1 MKKSIIILSSLF
13 ISAIM
18 QGQIIPQPKSGVAP
32 TIKIGKPESFQLKNG
47 LKVMVVENHKLPRVS
62 FTLTLDNAPYAEG
75 AKKGV
80 SDLTSSL
87 IGNGTKK
94 ISKTAFNEEIDFM
107 GANISFSSNGASG
120 NTLSKYAGRVLELLA
135 DGALNPNFTQ
145 AEFDK
150 EKAKMIEGLKAS
162 EKSVPD
168 IASRVNDFLT
178 FGKDHPNGEYVSEAT
193 LKNVTLAD
201 VQANYNSYFVPENA
215 YLIIVGDVKFA
226 ETKKAVEKLFG
237 SWKKATAPV
246 QAYAEPKDV
255 VFSQINF
262 VDMPNAVQSEVA
274 VVNLVN
280 LKMTD
285 PDYFPAL
292 VANQILGGDFNS
304 YLNMNLREAH
314 GWTYGARSSIR
325 GDKRITKFEASTQV
339 RNAVTD
345 STVVEIFKEYKKIRT
360 EKVSDDMLAS
370 VKAGYIGRFVMQIE
384 KPQTVAGYA
393 LRIQTQNLPADF
405 YENYI
410 KNINA
415 VTADDVLRVAN
426 KYFLADNSRILIV
439 GKGADVA
446 PALEKLKIP
455 ILFFDKYGNAVEKPV
470 FKKEVPKGMT
480 AKTVLDNYI
489 KAIGGEKAA
498 LAVKTIA
505 MVGSTTIPQAPAP
518 LSFNSKIDAKG
529 KLAVE
534 LAMGGMSLMKQVV
547 NEKGGF
553 VIQQGQKV
561 ELTGKDLEDL
571 KAAATPF
578 EELNLLKKPEVSLT
592 GIEIINGTEAYA
604 LKNGKT
610 TLYYDVKSGL
620 KIADVITIE
629 QGGKTM
635 NKTNSY
641 LDYREVK
648 GVKVPFNLV
657 QNVGFELNVKM
668 SDVKINEG
676 VTDADFQ

>member
-18 QGQIIPQPKSGVAP
+18 QGQIIPQPKSGATP

-80 SDLTSSL
+80 ADLTSSL

-107 GANISFSSNGASG
+107 GASINFSSNGASG
-120 NTLSKYAGRVLELLA
+120 SALSKYSGRVLELLA

-145 AEFDK
+145 VEFDK
-150 EKAKMIEGLKAS
+150 EKAKIIEGLKAS

-168 IASRVNDFLT
+168 VAGRVNDLLT
-178 FGKDHPNGEYVSEAT
+178 FGKEHPNGEYVSEST
-193 LKNVTLAD
+193 IKNVTLAD

-215 YLIIVGDVKFA
+215 YLIIVGDIKFA

-237 SWKKATAPV
+237 SWKKAAAPV
-246 QAYAEPKDV
+246 QTYAEPKDV
-255 VFSQINF
+255 AFSQINF

-325 GDKRITKFEASTQV
+325 GEKRITKFEASTQV

-360 EKVSDDMLAS
+360 EKVTDEMLAS

-384 KPQTVAGYA
+384 KPQTIAGYA
-393 LRIQTQNLPADF
+393 LRIQTQNLPTDF

-426 KYFLADNSRILIV
+426 KYFMADNSRILIV
-439 GKGADVA
+439 GKGADVV

-455 ILFFDKYGNAVEKPV
+455 ILFFDKYGNAVDKPV

-505 MVGSTTIPQAPAP
+505 MTGSTTIPQAPAP
-518 LSFNSKIDAKG
+518 LSFNSKIDVKG
-529 KLAVE
+529 KLVVE

-561 ELTGKDLEDL
+561 ELTGKDLEDM
-571 KAAATPF
+571 KAAATPI

-592 GIEIINGTEAYA
+592 GIETINGTEAYV

-648 GVKVPFNLV
+648 GVKVPFNMI
-657 QNVGFELNVKM
+657 QNVGFELNIKM
-668 SDVKINEG
+668 TDVKINEG
-676 VTDADFQ
+676 VADADFQ

>member
-1 MKKSIIILSSLF
+1 
-13 ISAIM
+13 M
-18 QGQIIPQPKSGVAP
+18 QGQIIPQPKSGATP

-80 SDLTSSL
+80 ADLTSSL

-107 GANISFSSNGASG
+107 GANINFSSNGASG
-120 NTLSKYAGRVLELLA
+120 SALSKYSGRVLELLA

-145 AEFDK
+145 EEFDK
-150 EKAKMIEGLKAS
+150 EKAKIIEGLKAS

-168 IASRVNDFLT
+168 VAGRVNDLLT
-178 FGKDHPNGEYVSEAT
+178 FGKEHPNGEYVSEAT
-193 LKNVTLAD
+193 IKNVTLAD

-237 SWKKATAPV
+237 SWKKASAPV
-246 QAYAEPKDV
+246 QTYPEPKDV
-255 VFSQINF
+255 AFSQINF

-325 GDKRITKFEASTQV
+325 GEKRITKFEASTQV

-360 EKVSDDMLAS
+360 EKVTDEMLAS

-384 KPQTVAGYA
+384 KPQTIAGYA
-393 LRIQTQNLPADF
+393 LRIQTQNLPTDF

-415 VTADDVLRVAN
+415 VTADDVMRVAN
-426 KYFLADNSRILIV
+426 KYFMADNSRILIV
-439 GKGADVA
+439 GKGADVV

-455 ILFFDKYGNAVEKPV
+455 ILFFDKYGNAVDKPV

-480 AKTVLDNYI
+480 VKTVLDNYI

-505 MVGSTTIPQAPAP
+505 MTGSTTIPQAPAP
-518 LSFNSKIDAKG
+518 ISFNSKIDVKG
-529 KLAVE
+529 KLVVE

-561 ELTGKDLEDL
+561 ELTGKDLEDM
-571 KAAATPF
+571 KAAATPI

-592 GIEIINGTEAYA
+592 GIETINGTEAYA

-648 GVKVPFNLV
+648 GVKVPFNMI
-657 QNVGFELNVKM
+657 QNVGFELNIKM
-668 SDVKINEG
+668 TDVKINEG
-676 VTDADFQ
+676 VADADFQ

>member
-1 MKKSIIILSSLF
+1 
-13 ISAIM
+13 M
-18 QGQIIPQPKSGVAP
+18 QGQIIPQPKSGATP

-107 GANISFSSNGASG
+107 GANINFSSNGASG
-120 NTLSKYAGRVLELLA
+120 SALSKYSGRVLELLA

-145 AEFDK
+145 VEFDK
-150 EKAKMIEGLKAS
+150 EKAKIIEGLKAS

-168 IASRVNDFLT
+168 VAGRVNDLLT
-178 FGKDHPNGEYVSEAT
+178 FGKEHPNGEYVSEAT
-193 LKNVTLAD
+193 IKNVTLAD

-237 SWKKATAPV
+237 SWKKASAPV
-246 QAYAEPKDV
+246 QTYPEPKDV
-255 VFSQINF
+255 AFSQINF

-274 VVNLVN
+274 VVNSVN

-325 GDKRITKFEASTQV
+325 GEKRITKFEASTQV

-360 EKVSDDMLAS
+360 EKVTDEMLAS

-384 KPQTVAGYA
+384 KPQTIAGYA

-415 VTADDVLRVAN
+415 VTAEDVLRVAN
-426 KYFLADNSRILIV
+426 KYFMADNSRILIV
-439 GKGADVA
+439 GKGADVV

-455 ILFFDKYGNAVEKPV
+455 ILFFDKYGNAVDKPV

-505 MVGSTTIPQAPAP
+505 MTGSTTIPQAPAP
-518 LSFNSKIDAKG
+518 ISFNSKIDVKG
-529 KLAVE
+529 KLVVE

-561 ELTGKDLEDL
+561 ELTGKDLEDM
-571 KAAATPF
+571 KAAATPI

-592 GIEIINGTEAYA
+592 GIETINGTEAYA

-648 GVKVPFNLV
+648 GVKVPFNMI
-657 QNVGFELNVKM
+657 QNVGFELNIKM
-668 SDVKINEG
+668 TDVIINEG
-676 VTDADFQ
+676 VADADFQ

>member
-13 ISAIM
+13 ISAIK
-18 QGQIIPQPKSGVAP
+18 QRQIIPQPKSGPAP
-32 TIKIGKPESFQLKNG
+32 VIKIGKPESFQLKNG
-47 LKVMVVENHKLPRVS
+47 MKVMVVENHKLPRVS

-107 GANISFSSNGASG
+107 GANINFSSNGASG
-120 NTLSKYAGRVLELLA
+120 SALSKYSGRVLELLA

-145 AEFDK
+145 VEFDK
-150 EKAKMIEGLKAS
+150 EKAKIIEGLKAS

-168 IASRVNDFLT
+168 VAGRVNDLLT
-178 FGKDHPNGEYVSEAT
+178 FGKEHPNGEYVSEAT
-193 LKNVTLAD
+193 IKNVTLAD

-215 YLIIVGDVKFA
+215 YLIIVGDIKFA

-237 SWKKATAPV
+237 SWKKASAPV
-246 QAYAEPKDV
+246 QTYPEPKDV
-255 VFSQINF
+255 AFSQINF

-325 GDKRITKFEASTQV
+325 GEKRITKFEASTQV

-360 EKVSDDMLAS
+360 EKVTDEMLAS

-384 KPQTVAGYA
+384 KPQTIAGYA
-393 LRIQTQNLPADF
+393 LRIQTQNLPTDF

-426 KYFLADNSRILIV
+426 KYFMADNSRILIV
-439 GKGADVA
+439 GKGADVV

-455 ILFFDKYGNAVEKPV
+455 ILFFDKYGNAVDKPV

-505 MVGSTTIPQAPAP
+505 MTGSTTIPQAPAP
-518 LSFNSKIDAKG
+518 LSFNSKIDVKG
-529 KLAVE
+529 KLVVE

-561 ELTGKDLEDL
+561 ELTGKDLEDM
-571 KAAATPF
+571 KAAATPI

-592 GIEIINGTEAYA
+592 GIETINGTEAYA

-648 GVKVPFNLV
+648 GVKVPFNMI
-657 QNVGFELNVKM
+657 QNVGFELNIKM
-668 SDVKINEG
+668 TDVIINEG
-676 VTDADFQ
+676 VADADFQ

>member
-1 MKKSIIILSSLF
+1 
-13 ISAIM
+13 M
-18 QGQIIPQPKSGVAP
+18 QGQIIPQPKSGATP

-80 SDLTSSL
+80 ADLTSSL

-120 NTLSKYAGRVLELLA
+120 SALSKYSGRVLELLA
-135 DGALNPNFTQ
+135 EGALNPNFTQ

-150 EKAKMIEGLKAS
+150 EKAKIIEGLKAS

-168 IASRVNDFLT
+168 VAGRVNDLLT
-178 FGKDHPNGEYVSEAT
+178 FGKDHPNGEYVSEST
-193 LKNVTLAD
+193 IKNVTLAD

-215 YLIIVGDVKFA
+215 YLIVVGDIKFA

-237 SWKKATAPV
+237 SWKKASAPV
-246 QAYAEPKDV
+246 QTYAEPKDV
-255 VFSQINF
+255 AFTQINF

-314 GWTYGARSSIR
+314 GWTYGARSGIR

-339 RNAVTD
+339 RNSVTD

-360 EKVSDDMLAS
+360 EKVTDDMLAS

-426 KYFLADNSRILIV
+426 KYFMADNSRILIV
-439 GKGADVA
+439 GKGADVV

-470 FKKEVPKGMT
+470 FKKEVSKGMT

-505 MVGSTTIPQAPAP
+505 MTGSTTIPQAPAP

-529 KLAVE
+529 KLVVE
-534 LAMGGMSLMKQVV
+534 LAMGGMSLMKQVI

-561 ELTGKDLEDL
+561 EITGKDLEDM
-571 KAAATPF
+571 KAAAAPI

-592 GIEIINGTEAYA
+592 GIETINGTEAYA

-629 QGGKTM
+629 QGGKSM

-648 GVKVPFNLV
+648 GLKVPFNLV
-657 QNVGFELNVKM
+657 QNVGFELNIKM
-668 SDVKINEG
+668 TDVKINEG

>member
-13 ISAIM
+13 ITAIM
-18 QGQIIPQPKSGVAP
+18 QGQIIPQPKSGTAP

-80 SDLTSSL
+80 ADLTSSL

-107 GANISFSSNGASG
+107 GASINFSSNGASG
-120 NTLSKYAGRVLELLA
+120 SALSKYSGRVLELLA

-145 AEFDK
+145 VEFDK
-150 EKAKMIEGLKAS
+150 EKAKIIEGLKAS

-168 IASRVNDFLT
+168 VAGRVNDLLT
-178 FGKDHPNGEYVSEAT
+178 FGKEHPNGEYVSEST
-193 LKNVTLAD
+193 IKNVTLAD

-215 YLIIVGDVKFA
+215 YLIIVGDIKFA

-237 SWKKATAPV
+237 SWKKAAAPV
-246 QAYAEPKDV
+246 QTYAEPKDV
-255 VFSQINF
+255 AFSQINF

-325 GDKRITKFEASTQV
+325 GEKRITKFEASTQV

-360 EKVSDDMLAS
+360 EKVTDEMLAS

-384 KPQTVAGYA
+384 KPQTIAGYA
-393 LRIQTQNLPADF
+393 LRIQTQNLPTDF

-426 KYFLADNSRILIV
+426 KYFMADNSRILIV
-439 GKGADVA
+439 GKGADVV

-455 ILFFDKYGNAVEKPV
+455 ILFFDKYGNAVDKPV

-505 MVGSTTIPQAPAP
+505 MTGSTTIPQAPAP
-518 LSFNSKIDAKG
+518 LSFNSKIDVKG
-529 KLAVE
+529 KLVVE

-561 ELTGKDLEDL
+561 DLTGKDLEDM
-571 KAAATPF
+571 KAAATPI

-592 GIEIINGTEAYA
+592 GIETINGTEAYV

-648 GVKVPFNLV
+648 GVKVPFNMI
-657 QNVGFELNVKM
+657 QNVGFELNIKM
-668 SDVKINEG
+668 TDVKINEG
-676 VTDADFQ
+676 VADADFQ

>member
-18 QGQIIPQPKSGVAP
+18 QGQIIPQPKSGATP

-80 SDLTSSL
+80 ADLTSSL

-107 GANISFSSNGASG
+107 GANINFSSNGASG
-120 NTLSKYAGRVLELLA
+120 SALSKYSGRVLELLA

-145 AEFDK
+145 EEFDK
-150 EKAKMIEGLKAS
+150 EKAKIIEGLKAS

-168 IASRVNDFLT
+168 VAGRVNDLLT
-178 FGKDHPNGEYVSEAT
+178 FGKEHPNGEYVSEAT
-193 LKNVTLAD
+193 IKNVTLAD

-237 SWKKATAPV
+237 SWKKASAPV
-246 QAYAEPKDV
+246 QTYPEPKDV
-255 VFSQINF
+255 AFSQINF

-325 GDKRITKFEASTQV
+325 GEKRITKFEASTQV

-360 EKVSDDMLAS
+360 EKVTDEMLAS

-384 KPQTVAGYA
+384 KPQTIAGYA

-426 KYFLADNSRILIV
+426 KYFMADNSRILIV
-439 GKGADVA
+439 GKGADVV

-455 ILFFDKYGNAVEKPV
+455 ILFFDKYGNAVDKPV

-505 MVGSTTIPQAPAP
+505 MTGSTTIPQAPAP
-518 LSFNSKIDAKG
+518 LSFNSKIDVKG
-529 KLAVE
+529 KLVVE

-561 ELTGKDLEDL
+561 ELTGKDLEDM
-571 KAAATPF
+571 KAAATPI

-592 GIEIINGTEAYA
+592 GIETINGTEAYA

-648 GVKVPFNLV
+648 GVKVPFNMI
-657 QNVGFELNVKM
+657 QNVGFELNIKM
-668 SDVKINEG
+668 TDVKINEG
-676 VTDADFQ
+676 VADADFQ

>member
-18 QGQIIPQPKSGVAP
+18 QGQIIPQPKSGPAP

-107 GANISFSSNGASG
+107 GASVNFSSNGASA
-120 NTLSKYAGRVLELLA
+120 NALSKYAARVLELMA

-145 AEFDK
+145 EEFDK
-150 EKAKMIEGLKAS
+150 EKAKIIEGLKAS

-168 IASRVNDFLT
+168 VAGRVNDLLT
-178 FGKDHPNGEYVSEAT
+178 FGKEHPNGEYVSEST
-193 LKNVTLAD
+193 IKNVTLAD
-201 VQANYNSYFVPENA
+201 VQANYSSYFVPENA

-237 SWKKATAPV
+237 SWKKAAAPV
-246 QAYAEPKDV
+246 QTYAEPKDV
-255 VFSQINF
+255 AFSQINF

-325 GDKRITKFEASTQV
+325 GEKRITKFEASTQV

-360 EKVSDDMLAS
+360 EKVTDEMLAS

-384 KPQTVAGYA
+384 KPQTIAGYA

-426 KYFLADNSRILIV
+426 KYFMADNSRILIV
-439 GKGADVA
+439 GKGADVV

-455 ILFFDKYGNAVEKPV
+455 ILFFDKYGNPVEKPV

-489 KAIGGEKAA
+489 KAIGGEKAV

-505 MVGSTTIPQAPAP
+505 MTGSTSIPQAPAP
-518 LSFNSKIDAKG
+518 LSFKYKTDVKG
-529 KLAVE
+529 KLVIE
-534 LAMGGMSLMKQVV
+534 LAMGAMSLVKQVV
-547 NEKGGF
+547 TEKGGF
-553 VIQQGQKV
+553 AIQQGQKM
-561 ELTGKDLEDL
+561 EYTGKDLEEM
-571 KAAATPF
+571 KAIATPIL
-578 EELNLLKKPEVSLT
+578 ELNLLKNPAVSLT
-592 GIEIINGTEAYA
+592 GIEMVNGTEVYA

-620 KIADVITIE
+620 KIADVDTIE

-648 GVKVPFNLV
+648 GVKVPFNMI
-657 QNVGFELNVKM
+657 QNVGFELNIKM
-668 SDVKINEG
+668 TDVKINEG
-676 VTDADFQ
+676 VADADFQ

>member
-1 MKKSIIILSSLF
+1 
-13 ISAIM
+13 
-18 QGQIIPQPKSGVAP
+18 PDVA
-32 TIKIGKPESFQLKNG
+32 K
-47 LKVMVVENHKLPRVS
+47 
-62 FTLTLDNAPYAEG
+62 
-75 AKKGV
+75 
-80 SDLTSSL
+80 
-87 IGNGTKK
+87 
-94 ISKTAFNEEIDFM
+94 
-107 GANISFSSNGASG
+107 
-120 NTLSKYAGRVLELLA
+120 
-135 DGALNPNFTQ
+135 
-145 AEFDK
+145 
-150 EKAKMIEGLKAS
+150 
-162 EKSVPD
+162 
-168 IASRVNDFLT
+168 RVNDFLT
-178 FGKDHPNGEYVSEAT
+178 FGKDHPNGEYVTEAT
-193 LKNVTLAD
+193 IKNVTLAD

-237 SWKKATAPV
+237 SWKKAVAPV
-246 QAYAEPKDV
+246 QVYAEPKDV
-255 VFSQINF
+255 AFSQINF

-292 VANQILGGDFNS
+292 IANQILGGDFNS

-360 EKVSDDMLAS
+360 EKVTDEMLAS

-393 LRIQTQNLPADF
+393 LRIQTQNLPSDF

-415 VTADDVLRVAN
+415 VSADDVLRVAN

-439 GKGADVA
+439 GKGADVV

-518 LSFNSKIDAKG
+518 LSFNSKIDVKG

-553 VIQQGQKV
+553 VIQQGKKV
-561 ELTGKDLEDL
+561 ELTGKDLEDM
-571 KAAATPF
+571 KAAATPI
-578 EELNLLKKPEVSLT
+578 EELSLLKKPEVSLT
-592 GIEIINGTEAYA
+592 GIETINGTEAYA

-620 KIADVITIE
+620 KIADVITID

-648 GVKVPFNLV
+648 GVKVPFNMI
-657 QNVGFELNVKM
+657 QNVGFELNIKM
-668 SDVKINEG
+668 TEVKINEG
-676 VTDADFQ
+676 VSDADFQ

>member
-1 MKKSIIILSSLF
+1 
-13 ISAIM
+13 M
-18 QGQIIPQPKSGVAP
+18 QGQIIPQPKSGATP

-80 SDLTSSL
+80 ADLTSSL

-107 GANISFSSNGASG
+107 GANINFSSNGASG
-120 NTLSKYAGRVLELLA
+120 SALSKYSGRVLELLA
-135 DGALNPNFTQ
+135 EGALNPNFTQ

-150 EKAKMIEGLKAS
+150 EKAKIIEGLKAS

-168 IASRVNDFLT
+168 VAGRVNDLLT
-178 FGKDHPNGEYVSEAT
+178 FGKDHPNGEYVSEST
-193 LKNVTLAD
+193 IKNVTLAD

-215 YLIIVGDVKFA
+215 YLIVVGDIKFA

-237 SWKKATAPV
+237 SWKKASAPV
-246 QAYAEPKDV
+246 QTYAEPKDV
-255 VFSQINF
+255 AFTQINF

-314 GWTYGARSSIR
+314 GWTYGARSGIR

-360 EKVSDDMLAS
+360 EKVTDDMLAS

-426 KYFLADNSRILIV
+426 KYFMADNSRILIV
-439 GKGADVA
+439 GKGADVV

-455 ILFFDKYGNAVEKPV
+455 ILFFDKYGNAVDKPV

-505 MVGSTTIPQAPAP
+505 MTGSTTIPQAPAP
-518 LSFNSKIDAKG
+518 LSFNSKIDVKG
-529 KLAVE
+529 KLVVE

-547 NEKGGF
+547 NDKGGF

-561 ELTGKDLEDL
+561 ELTGKDLEDM
-571 KAAATPF
+571 KAVATPI
-578 EELNLLKKPEVSLT
+578 EELNLLKKPEVILT
-592 GIEIINGTEAYA
+592 GIETINGTEAYA

-629 QGGKTM
+629 QGGKSM

-648 GVKVPFNLV
+648 GVKVPFNMI
-657 QNVGFELNVKM
+657 QNVGFELNIKM
-668 SDVKINEG
+668 TDVKINEG
-676 VTDADFQ
+676 VADADFQ

>member
-80 SDLTSSL
+80 ADLTSSL

-107 GANISFSSNGASG
+107 GATINFSSNGASAS
-120 NTLSKYAGRVLELLA
+120 TLSKYSGRVLELLA

-150 EKAKMIEGLKAS
+150 EKAKTLEGLKAS
-162 EKSVPD
+162 EKSVPEV
-168 IASRVNDFLT
+168 ANRVNDFLT
-178 FGKDHPNGEYVSEAT
+178 FGKDHPNGEYVSETT

-201 VQANYNSYFVPENA
+201 VQANYNTYFVPENA
-215 YLIIVGDVKFA
+215 YLIIVGDIKFA

-237 SWKKATAPV
+237 SWKKASAPV
-246 QAYAEPKDV
+246 QTYAEPKDV
-255 VFSQINF
+255 SFSQINF

-280 LKMTD
+280 LKMND

-360 EKVSDDMLAS
+360 EKVSDELLAS

-415 VTADDVLRVAN
+415 VTAEDVLRVAN
-426 KYFLADNSRILIV
+426 KYFLADNSRIIIV
-439 GKGADVA
+439 GKGADVV
-446 PALEKLKIP
+446 PGLEKLKIP

-529 KLAVE
+529 KLVVE

-561 ELTGKDLEDL
+561 ELKGKDLEDL

-578 EELNLLKKPEVSLT
+578 EELNLLKKPEVILT
-592 GIEIINGTEAYA
+592 GIETINGTEAYA

-657 QNVGFELNVKM
+657 QNIGFELNVKM
-668 SDVKINEG
+668 SEVKINEG

>member
-1 MKKSIIILSSLF
+1 
-13 ISAIM
+13 M

-80 SDLTSSL
+80 ADLTSSL

-107 GANISFSSNGASG
+107 GATVNFSSNGASAS
-120 NTLSKYAGRVLELLA
+120 TLSKYSGRVLELLA

-150 EKAKMIEGLKAS
+150 EKAKTLEGLKAS
-162 EKSVPD
+162 EKSVPEV
-168 IASRVNDFLT
+168 ANRVNDFLT
-178 FGKDHPNGEYVSEAT
+178 FGKDHPNGEYVSETT

-201 VQANYNSYFVPENA
+201 VQANYNTYFVPENA
-215 YLIIVGDVKFA
+215 YLIIVGDIKFA

-237 SWKKATAPV
+237 SWKKANAPV
-246 QAYAEPKDV
+246 QTYAEPKDV
-255 VFSQINF
+255 SFSQINF

-280 LKMTD
+280 LKMNN

-360 EKVSDDMLAS
+360 EKVSDELLAS

-415 VTADDVLRVAN
+415 VTAEDVLRVAN
-426 KYFLADNSRILIV
+426 KYFLADNSRIIIV
-439 GKGADVA
+439 GKGADVV
-446 PALEKLKIP
+446 PGLEKLKIP

-489 KAIGGEKAA
+489 KAIGGEKAT

-529 KLAVE
+529 KLVVE

-561 ELTGKDLEDL
+561 ELKGKDLEDL

-578 EELNLLKKPEVSLT
+578 EELNLLKKPEVILT
-592 GIEIINGTEAYA
+592 GIETINGTEAYA
-604 LKNGKT
+604 LKNGKI

>member
-18 QGQIIPQPKSGVAP
+18 QGQIIPQPKSGATP

-80 SDLTSSL
+80 ADLTSSL

-107 GANISFSSNGASG
+107 GANINFSSNGASG
-120 NTLSKYAGRVLELLA
+120 SALSKYSGRVLELLA
-135 DGALNPNFTQ
+135 EGALNPNFTQ

-150 EKAKMIEGLKAS
+150 EKAKIIEGLKAS

-168 IASRVNDFLT
+168 VAGRVNDLLT
-178 FGKDHPNGEYVSEAT
+178 FGKDHPNGEYVSEST
-193 LKNVTLAD
+193 IKNVTLAD

-215 YLIIVGDVKFA
+215 YLIVVGDIKFA

-237 SWKKATAPV
+237 SWKKASAPV
-246 QAYAEPKDV
+246 QTYAEPKDV
-255 VFSQINF
+255 AFTQINF

-314 GWTYGARSSIR
+314 GWTYGARSGIR

-360 EKVSDDMLAS
+360 EKVTDDMLAS

-426 KYFLADNSRILIV
+426 KYFMADNSRILIV
-439 GKGADVA
+439 GKGADVV

-455 ILFFDKYGNAVEKPV
+455 ILFFDKYGNAVDKPV

-505 MVGSTTIPQAPAP
+505 MTGSTTIPQAPAP
-518 LSFNSKIDAKG
+518 LSFNSKIDVKG
-529 KLAVE
+529 KLVVE

-561 ELTGKDLEDL
+561 ELTGKDLEDM
-571 KAAATPF
+571 KAVATPI
-578 EELNLLKKPEVSLT
+578 EELNLLKKPEVILT
-592 GIEIINGTEAYA
+592 GIETINGMEAYA

-629 QGGKTM
+629 QGGKSM

-648 GVKVPFNLV
+648 GVKVPFNMI
-657 QNVGFELNVKM
+657 QNVGFELNIKM
-668 SDVKINEG
+668 TDVKINEG
-676 VTDADFQ
+676 VADADFQ

>member
-1 MKKSIIILSSLF
+1 
-13 ISAIM
+13 M
-18 QGQIIPQPKSGVAP
+18 QGQIIPQPKSGATP

-80 SDLTSSL
+80 ADLTSSL

-107 GANISFSSNGASG
+107 GASVNFSSNGASA
-120 NTLSKYAGRVLELLA
+120 NALSKYSARVLELVA

-145 AEFDK
+145 EEFDK
-150 EKAKMIEGLKAS
+150 EKAKIIEGLKAS

-168 IASRVNDFLT
+168 VAGRVNDLLT
-178 FGKDHPNGEYVSEAT
+178 FGKEHPNGEYVSEAT
-193 LKNVTLAD
+193 IKNVTLAD

-237 SWKKATAPV
+237 SWKKASAPV
-246 QAYAEPKDV
+246 QTYPEPKDV
-255 VFSQINF
+255 AFSQINF

-325 GDKRITKFEASTQV
+325 GEKRITKFEASTQV

-360 EKVSDDMLAS
+360 EKVTDEMLAS

-384 KPQTVAGYA
+384 KPQTIAGYA

-415 VTADDVLRVAN
+415 VTAEDVLRVAN
-426 KYFLADNSRILIV
+426 KYFMADNSRILIV
-439 GKGADVA
+439 GKGADVV

-455 ILFFDKYGNAVEKPV
+455 ILFFDKYGNAVDKPV

-505 MVGSTTIPQAPAP
+505 MTGSTTIPQAPAP
-518 LSFNSKIDAKG
+518 LSFNSKIDVKG
-529 KLAVE
+529 KLVVE

-561 ELTGKDLEDL
+561 ELTGKDLEDM
-571 KAAATPF
+571 KAAATPI

-592 GIEIINGTEAYA
+592 GIETINGTEAYA

-648 GVKVPFNLV
+648 GVKVPFNMI
-657 QNVGFELNVKM
+657 QNVGFELNIKM
-668 SDVKINEG
+668 TDVKINEG
-676 VTDADFQ
+676 VADADFQ

>member
-1 MKKSIIILSSLF
+1 
-13 ISAIM
+13 
-18 QGQIIPQPKSGVAP
+18 
-32 TIKIGKPESFQLKNG
+32 
-47 LKVMVVENHKLPRVS
+47 MVVENHKLPRVS

-80 SDLTSSL
+80 ADLTSSL

-107 GANISFSSNGASG
+107 GASINFSSNGASG
-120 NTLSKYAGRVLELLA
+120 NTLSKYSGRVLELLA

-145 AEFDK
+145 DEFDK
-150 EKAKMIEGLKAS
+150 EKAKIIEGLKAS

-168 IASRVNDFLT
+168 VAGRVNDFLT
-178 FGKDHPNGEYVSEAT
+178 FGKDHPNGEYVSEST
-193 LKNVTLAD
+193 IKNVTLAD

-215 YLIIVGDVKFA
+215 YLIVVGDIKFA

-237 SWKKATAPV
+237 SWKKASAPV
-246 QAYAEPKDV
+246 QTYAEPKDV
-255 VFSQINF
+255 AFTQINF

-314 GWTYGARSSIR
+314 GWTYGARSGIR

-360 EKVSDDMLAS
+360 EKVTDDMLAS

-426 KYFLADNSRILIV
+426 KYFMADNSRILIV
-439 GKGADVA
+439 GKGADVV

-455 ILFFDKYGNAVEKPV
+455 ILFFDKYGNAVDKPV

-505 MVGSTTIPQAPAP
+505 MTGSTTIPQAPAP
-518 LSFNSKIDAKG
+518 LSFNSKIDVKG
-529 KLAVE
+529 KLVVE

-561 ELTGKDLEDL
+561 ELTGKDLEDM
-571 KAAATPF
+571 KAVATPI
-578 EELNLLKKPEVSLT
+578 EELNLLKKPEVILT
-592 GIEIINGTEAYA
+592 GIETINGTEAYA

-629 QGGKTM
+629 QGGKSM

-648 GVKVPFNLV
+648 GVKVPFNMI
-657 QNVGFELNVKM
+657 QNVGFELNIKM
-668 SDVKINEG
+668 TDVKINEG
-676 VTDADFQ
+676 VADADFQ

>member
-1 MKKSIIILSSLF
+1 
-13 ISAIM
+13 M
-18 QGQIIPQPKSGVAP
+18 QGQMIPQPKSGTAP

-80 SDLTSSL
+80 ADLTSSL

-107 GANISFSSNGASG
+107 GASVNFSSNGASG
-120 NTLSKYAGRVLELLA
+120 NTLSKYSGRVLELLA

-145 AEFDK
+145 EEFDK
-150 EKAKMIEGLKAS
+150 EKAKIIEGLKAS

-168 IASRVNDFLT
+168 VAGRVNDLLT
-178 FGKDHPNGEYVSEAT
+178 FGKEHPNGEYVSEAT
-193 LKNVTLAD
+193 IKNVTLAD

-237 SWKKATAPV
+237 SWKKASAPV
-246 QAYAEPKDV
+246 QTYPEPKDV
-255 VFSQINF
+255 AFSQINF

-325 GDKRITKFEASTQV
+325 GEKRITKFEASTQV

-360 EKVSDDMLAS
+360 EKVSDEMLAS

-384 KPQTVAGYA
+384 KPQTIAGYA

-426 KYFLADNSRILIV
+426 KYFMADNSRILIV
-439 GKGADVA
+439 GKGADVV

-455 ILFFDKYGNAVEKPV
+455 ILFFDKYGNAVDKPV

-505 MVGSTTIPQAPAP
+505 MTGSTTIPQAPAP
-518 LSFNSKIDAKG
+518 LSFSSKIDVKG
-529 KLAVE
+529 KLVVE

-561 ELTGKDLEDL
+561 ELTGKDLEDM
-571 KAAATPF
+571 KAAATPI
-578 EELNLLKKPEVSLT
+578 EELNLLKKSEVSLT
-592 GIEIINGTEAYA
+592 GIETINGTEAYA

-648 GVKVPFNLV
+648 GVKVPFNMI
-657 QNVGFELNVKM
+657 QNVGFELNIKM
-668 SDVKINEG
+668 TDVKINEG
-676 VTDADFQ
+676 VADADFQ

>member
-18 QGQIIPQPKSGVAP
+18 QGQIIPQPKSGATP

-80 SDLTSSL
+80 ADLTSSL

-107 GANISFSSNGASG
+107 GANINFSSNGASG
-120 NTLSKYAGRVLELLA
+120 SALSKYSGRVLELLA

-145 AEFDK
+145 EEFDK
-150 EKAKMIEGLKAS
+150 EKAKMIEGLKTF

-168 IASRVNDFLT
+168 VANRVNDLLT
-178 FGKDHPNGEYVSEAT
+178 FGKEHPNGEYVSEAT
-193 LKNVTLAD
+193 IKNVTLAD

-237 SWKKATAPV
+237 SWKKASAPI
-246 QAYAEPKDV
+246 QTYPEPKDV
-255 VFSQINF
+255 AFSQINF

-292 VANQILGGDFNS
+292 VANQVLGGDFNG

-314 GWTYGARSSIR
+314 GWTYGAGSSIR
-325 GDKRITKFEASTQV
+325 GEKRITKFEASTQV
-339 RNAVTD
+339 RNTVTD

-360 EKVSDDMLAS
+360 EKVSEEVLAS

-384 KPQTVAGYA
+384 KPQTIAGYA

-426 KYFLADNSRILIV
+426 KYFMADNSRILIV
-439 GKGADVA
+439 GKGADVV

-455 ILFFDKYGNAVEKPV
+455 ILFFDKYGNAVDKPV

-505 MVGSTTIPQAPAP
+505 MTGSTTIPQAPAP
-518 LSFNSKIDAKG
+518 LSFNSKIDVKG
-529 KLAVE
+529 KLVVE

-561 ELTGKDLEDL
+561 ELTGKDLEDM
-571 KAAATPF
+571 KAAATPI

-592 GIEIINGTEAYA
+592 GIETINGTEAYA

-648 GVKVPFNLV
+648 GVKVPFNMI
-657 QNVGFELNVKM
+657 QNVGFELNIKM
-668 SDVKINEG
+668 TDVIINEG
-676 VTDADFQ
+676 VADADFQ

>member
-18 QGQIIPQPKSGVAP
+18 QGQTIPQPKSGPAP
-32 TIKIGKPESFQLKNG
+32 TIKIGKPETFQLKNG

-62 FTLTLDNAPYAEG
+62 YTLTLDNPPYVEG

-80 SDLTSSL
+80 ADLTSSL

-107 GANISFSSNGASG
+107 GASISFSSNGASA
-120 NTLSKYAGRVLELLA
+120 NALSKYSGRVLELLA
-135 DGALNPNFTQ
+135 DGVLNPNFTQ
-145 AEFDK
+145 EEFDK
-150 EKAKMIEGLKAS
+150 DKAKIIEGLKAS

-168 IASRVNDFLT
+168 VASRVNDLLT
-178 FGKDHPNGEYVSEAT
+178 FGKEHPNGEYVSEAT
-193 LKNVTLAD
+193 IKNVTLAD

-237 SWKKATAPV
+237 SWKKASAPV
-246 QAYAEPKDV
+246 QTYPEPKDV
-255 VFSQINF
+255 PFSQINF

-360 EKVSDDMLAS
+360 EKVTDEMLAS

-384 KPQTVAGYA
+384 KPQTIAGYA

-415 VTADDVLRVAN
+415 VTADDVMRVAN

-439 GKGADVA
+439 GKGADVV

-455 ILFFDKYGNAVEKPV
+455 ILFFDKYGNPVEKPV
-470 FKKEVPKGMT
+470 FKKEVPKGIT

-505 MVGSTTIPQAPAP
+505 MTGSTTIPQAPAP
-518 LSFNSKIDAKG
+518 LSFNSKIDVKG
-529 KLAVE
+529 KLLVE
-534 LAMGGMSLMKQVV
+534 LTMGGMSLMKQVV

-561 ELTGKDLEDL
+561 ELKGKDLDEM
-571 KAAATPF
+571 KAAATPI

-592 GIEIINGTEAYA
+592 GIETINGAEAYA
-604 LKNGKT
+604 LKNGNT

-629 QGGKTM
+629 QGGKSM

-648 GVKVPFNLV
+648 GVKVPFNMI
-657 QNVGFELNVKM
+657 QNVGFELNIKM

-676 VTDADFQ
+676 VADADFQ

>member
-18 QGQIIPQPKSGVAP
+18 QGQIIPQPKSGPAP

-107 GANISFSSNGASG
+107 GASVNFSSNGASA
-120 NTLSKYAGRVLELLA
+120 NALSKYAARVLELMA

-145 AEFDK
+145 EEFDK
-150 EKAKMIEGLKAS
+150 EKAKIIEGLKAG

-168 IASRVNDFLT
+168 VAARVNDFLT
-178 FGKDHPNGEYVSEAT
+178 FGKEHPNGEYVSEAT
-193 LKNVTLAD
+193 INNVTLAD

-226 ETKKAVEKLFG
+226 ETKKAVDKLFG
-237 SWKKATAPV
+237 SWKKAAAPV
-246 QAYAEPKDV
+246 QTYAEPKDV
-255 VFSQINF
+255 AFSQINF

-325 GDKRITKFEASTQV
+325 GEKRITKFEASTQV

-360 EKVSDDMLAS
+360 EKVTDEMLAS

-384 KPQTVAGYA
+384 KPQTIAGYA

-426 KYFLADNSRILIV
+426 KYFMADNSRILIV
-439 GKGADVA
+439 GKGADVV

-455 ILFFDKYGNAVEKPV
+455 ILFFDKYGNPVEKPV

-505 MVGSTTIPQAPAP
+505 MTGSTSIPQASAP
-518 LSFNSKIDAKG
+518 LSFNSKIDVKG
-529 KLAVE
+529 KLVVE
-534 LAMGGMSLMKQVV
+534 LAMGGMSIMKQVV

-553 VIQQGQKV
+553 VIQQGQRMD
-561 ELTGKDLEDL
+561 LTGKDLEEM
-571 KAAATPF
+571 KAAATPI
-578 EELNLLKKPEVSLT
+578 EELNLLKKPEVTLT
-592 GIEIINGTEAYA
+592 GIEMVNGTEVYA
-604 LKNGKT
+604 LKNGNT
-610 TLYYDVKSGL
+610 TLYYDVNSGL
-620 KIADVITIE
+620 KIGDLITME
-629 QGGKTM
+629 QGGQTM

-657 QNVGFELNVKM
+657 QNVGFELNIKM
-668 SDVKINEG
+668 TDVKINEG
-676 VTDADFQ
+676 VSDADFK

>member
-1 MKKSIIILSSLF
+1 
-13 ISAIM
+13 M
-18 QGQIIPQPKSGVAP
+18 QGQIIPQPKSGTAP

-120 NTLSKYAGRVLELLA
+120 NTLSKYSGRVLELLA

-145 AEFDK
+145 DEFDK
-150 EKAKMIEGLKAS
+150 EKAKIIEGLKAS

-168 IASRVNDFLT
+168 VAGRVNDFLT
-178 FGKDHPNGEYVSEAT
+178 FGKDHPNGEYVSEST
-193 LKNVTLAD
+193 IKNVTLAD
-201 VQANYNSYFVPENA
+201 VQANYNTYFVPANA

-255 VFSQINF
+255 AFSQINF

-325 GDKRITKFEASTQV
+325 GEKRITKFEASTQV

-393 LRIQTQNLPADF
+393 LRIQTQNLPVDF

-439 GKGADVA
+439 GKGADVV

-529 KLAVE
+529 KLVVE

-553 VIQQGQKV
+553 VIQQGQKMD
-561 ELTGKDLEDL
+561 LTGKDLEDM
-571 KAAATPF
+571 KAAAAPF
-578 EELNLLKKPEVSLT
+578 EELNLLKNPEVSLT
-592 GIEIINGTEAYA
+592 GIETINGTEAYA

-629 QGGKTM
+629 LGGKTM

-648 GVKVPFNLV
+648 GVKVSFNLV
-657 QNVGFELNVKM
+657 QNVGFELNIKM
-668 SDVKINEG
+668 TDVKINEG